1 MSAKPILLLFGAS
14 GVIGGAIVQKFI
26 SQGWSVISVLR
37 NPESNTSVTGAQ
49 TVSWDVMHQ
58 PMPLVLTKLGP
69 IDAICWAQGMNL
81 NDSIEDF
88 SLEKH
93 RQLYEANVE
102 CVLVALSQLIKG
114 GLLLKPARLCVISSI
129 WQNISRQTKLSYGVT
144 KSALQGLVL
153 SLANDLAYQGHLV
166 NAILPGALDT
176 PMTRSNLSVSQ
187 IEAIEQ
193 STGFNRLASLE
204 DIANT
209 THYLCSPENTGV
221 TGQFIKV
228 DLGFSDV
235 RNF

>member
-1 MSAKPILLLFGAS
+1 MSAKSTLLLFGAS
-14 GVIGGAIVQKFI
+14 GVIGGAITKKFT

-37 NPESNTSVTGAQ
+37 DPEFKSLVTGAQ
-49 TVSWDVMHQ
+49 VVSWDVMHQ
-58 PMPLVLTKLGP
+58 PMPLELSKVGS

-102 CVLVALSQLIKG
+102 YVLVALSQLIKG
-114 GLLLKPARLCVISSI
+114 ELLLKPARLCVISSI

-153 SLANDLAYQGHLV
+153 SLANDLAHQGHLV

-176 PMTRSNLSVSQ
+176 PMTRSNLSVAQ

-204 DIANT
+204 DVANAA
-209 THYLCSPENTGV
+209 HYLCSSENTGV

>member
-1 MSAKPILLLFGAS
+1 MSAKSTLLIFGAS
-14 GVIGGAIVQKFI
+14 GAIGGAITQKFI
-26 SQGWSVISVLR
+26 SQGWNVIAVLR
-37 NPESNTSVTGAQ
+37 CPESKILVAGAQ
-49 TVSWDVMHQ
+49 VVTWDVIDQ
-58 PMPLVLTKLGP
+58 PLPLALKKAEP

-81 NDSIEDF
+81 NDSIEHF
-88 SLEKH
+88 SLENH

-102 CVLVALSQLIKG
+102 YILVALSQLIKDG
-114 GLLLKPARLCVISSI
+114 RLHKPARLCVISSI
-129 WQNISRQTKLSYGVT
+129 WQNISRQTKLSYGIT

-153 SLANDLAYQGHLV
+153 SLANDLAHQGHLV

-176 PMTRSNLSVSQ
+176 PMTRSNLSAAQ
-187 IEAIEQ
+187 IEVIE
-193 STGFNRLASLE
+193 SATGFNRLASLE

-209 THYLCSPENTGV
+209 AYYLCSTENTGI